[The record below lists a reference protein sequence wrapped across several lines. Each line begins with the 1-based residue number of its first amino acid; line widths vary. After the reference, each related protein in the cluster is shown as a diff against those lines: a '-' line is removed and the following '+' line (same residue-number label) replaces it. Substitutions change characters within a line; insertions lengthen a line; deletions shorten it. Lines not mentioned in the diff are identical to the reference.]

1 MNAKGYLI
9 DHQGHVVDKDGR
21 RIFDKK
27 YLASNGEVPKIF
39 PFTKFNI
46 QNIQGDFEMD
56 PVGNPILERRP
67 DGSFVDR
74 EGKRVNARGYYCD
87 EHGNVIDKKGKIMF
101 NKEIL
106 E

>member
-1 MNAKGYLI
+1 
-9 DHQGHVVDKDGR
+9 
-21 RIFDKK
+21 
-27 YLASNGEVPKIF
+27 
-39 PFTKFNI
+39 
-46 QNIQGDFEMD
+46 MD
-56 PVGNPILERRP
+56 PVGNPILEKRP